1 MGGAVTGKKSVRGV
15 WEAACSSMPEAVADR
30 VFFSTDPRDRRYAVG
45 VCGGCSVRA
54 ACLRMALDA
63 ERGTGVYDRHG
74 VFGGLTPI
82 ERFRMQ
88 RDAS

>member
-1 MGGAVTGKKSVRGV
+1 MTAKKSVRGV
-15 WEAACSSMPEAVADR
+15 WEAACSSMPEEVADR

-45 VCGGCSVRA
+45 VCESCPVKVRE

-63 ERGTGVYDRHG
+63 ERGTGVYERHG

>member
-1 MGGAVTGKKSVRGV
+1 MTAKKSVRGV
-15 WEAACSSMPEAVADR
+15 WEAACSSMPEDVADQ
-30 VFFSTDPRDRRYAVG
+30 VFFSTDARDRRYAKR
-45 VCGGCSVRA
+45 VCAGCPVRE

-63 ERGTGVYDRHG
+63 ERGTGVYERHG

>member
-1 MGGAVTGKKSVRGV
+1 MTAKKSVRGV

-45 VCGGCSVRA
+45 VCGGCPVRE

-63 ERGTGVYDRHG
+63 ERGTGVYERHG

-82 ERFRMQ
+82 ERFRLQ
-88 RDAS
+88 KDAA

>member
-1 MGGAVTGKKSVRGV
+1 MTAKKSVRGV

-45 VCGGCSVRA
+45 VCGGCPVRE
-54 ACLRMALDA
+54 ACLRMSLDA
-63 ERGTGVYDRHG
+63 ERGTGVYERHG

-88 RDAS
+88 REAS

>member
-1 MGGAVTGKKSVRGV
+1 MTAKRDVRGV

-45 VCGGCSVRA
+45 VCEECPVRVRE

-63 ERGTGVYDRHG
+63 ERGTGVYERHG

-82 ERFRMQ
+82 ERFRLQ
-88 RDAS
+88 KDAA

>member
-1 MGGAVTGKKSVRGV
+1 MTAKKSVRGV
-15 WEAACSSMPEAVADR
+15 WEAACSSMPEEVADR
-30 VFFSTDPRDRRYAVG
+30 VFFSTDPRDRRHAVG
-45 VCGGCSVRA
+45 VCESCPVRE

-63 ERGTGVYDRHG
+63 ERGTGVYERHG

-88 RDAS
+88 RESV

>member
-1 MGGAVTGKKSVRGV
+1 MTAKRDVRGV

-45 VCGGCSVRA
+45 LCESCPVKVRE

-63 ERGTGVYDRHG
+63 ERGTGVYERHG

-82 ERFRMQ
+82 ERFRVQ

>member
-1 MGGAVTGKKSVRGV
+1 MSGV
-15 WEAACSSMPEAVADR
+15 WEAACSSLPGDVADQ
-30 VFFSTDPRDRRYAVG
+30 VFFSTDARDRRYAKR
-45 VCGGCSVRA
+45 VCAGCPVRE

-63 ERGTGVYDRHG
+63 ERGTGVYERHG

-82 ERFRMQ
+82 ERFRAQ

>member
-1 MGGAVTGKKSVRGV
+1 MTAKKSVRGV

-45 VCGGCSVRA
+45 VCGGCPVRVRE

-63 ERGTGVYDRHG
+63 ERGAGVYERHG

>member
-1 MGGAVTGKKSVRGV
+1 MTAKKSVRGV

-30 VFFSTDPRDRRYAVG
+30 VFFSTDARDRRHAKR
-45 VCGGCSVRA
+45 VCEGCPVRE

-63 ERGTGVYDRHG
+63 ERGTGVYERHG

>member
-1 MGGAVTGKKSVRGV
+1 MGGAVTAKKSVRGV

-30 VFFSTDPRDRRYAVG
+30 VFFSTDPRDRSYAVG
-45 VCGGCSVRA
+45 VCGGCPVRE

-63 ERGTGVYDRHG
+63 ERGTGVYERHG

-82 ERFRMQ
+82 ERFRLQ
-88 RDAS
+88 KDAA

>member
-1 MGGAVTGKKSVRGV
+1 MTAKKSVRGV

-45 VCGGCSVRA
+45 VCGGCPVRE

-63 ERGTGVYDRHG
+63 ERGTGVYERHG

-88 RDAS
+88 RESV

>member
-1 MGGAVTGKKSVRGV
+1 MTAKRDVRGV

-45 VCGGCSVRA
+45 VCESCPVKVRE

-63 ERGTGVYDRHG
+63 ERGTGVYERHG

-82 ERFRMQ
+82 ERFRLQ
-88 RDAS
+88 KDAA

>member
-1 MGGAVTGKKSVRGV
+1 MTAKKSVRGV

-30 VFFSTDPRDRRYAVG
+30 VFFSTDARERRYAVG
-45 VCGGCSVRA
+45 VCGGCPVRE

-63 ERGTGVYDRHG
+63 ERGTGVYERHG

>member
-1 MGGAVTGKKSVRGV
+1 MTAKKSVRGV
-15 WEAACSSMPEAVADR
+15 WEAACSSMPEAVSDR

-45 VCGGCSVRA
+45 VCGGCPVRE

-63 ERGTGVYDRHG
+63 ERGTGVYERHG

-82 ERFRMQ
+82 ERFRVQ

>member
-1 MGGAVTGKKSVRGV
+1 MTAKKSVRGV
-15 WEAACSSMPEAVADR
+15 WEAACSSLPEDVADQ
-30 VFFSTDPRDRRYAVG
+30 VFFSTDARDRRYAKR
-45 VCGGCSVRA
+45 VCEGCPVRVRE
-54 ACLRMALDA
+54 ACLQMALDA
-63 ERGTGVYDRHG
+63 ERGTGLYERHG

>member
-1 MGGAVTGKKSVRGV
+1 MTAKKSVRGV

-45 VCGGCSVRA
+45 VCGGCPVRE

-63 ERGTGVYDRHG
+63 ERGTGVYERHG

-88 RDAS
+88 RESA

>member
-1 MGGAVTGKKSVRGV
+1 MTAKRDVRGV

-45 VCGGCSVRA
+45 VCGGCPVRE

-63 ERGTGVYDRHG
+63 ERGTGVYERHG
-74 VFGGLTPI
+74 VFGGMTPI
-82 ERFRMQ
+82 ERFRTQ
-88 RDAS
+88 RESV

>member
-1 MGGAVTGKKSVRGV
+1 MTAKKSARGV

-30 VFFSTDPRDRRYAVG
+30 VFFSTDPRDRQYAVS
-45 VCGGCSVRA
+45 VCAGCPVRD

-63 ERGTGVYDRHG
+63 ERGTGVYERHG

>member
-1 MGGAVTGKKSVRGV
+1 MSH
-15 WEAACSSMPEAVADR
+15 SS
-30 VFFSTDPRDRRYAVG
+30 
-45 VCGGCSVRA
+45 
-54 ACLRMALDA
+54 ALDA
-63 ERGTGVYDRHG
+63 ERGTGVYERHG

>member
-1 MGGAVTGKKSVRGV
+1 MTAKRDVRGV

-45 VCGGCSVRA
+45 VCGGCPVRE

-63 ERGTGVYDRHG
+63 ERGTGVYERHG

-88 RDAS
+88 RESV

>member
-1 MGGAVTGKKSVRGV
+1 MTAKRDVRGV

-45 VCGGCSVRA
+45 VCEGCPVRE

-63 ERGTGVYDRHG
+63 ERGTGVYERHG

-82 ERFRMQ
+82 ERFRLQ
-88 RDAS
+88 KDDAA

>member
-1 MGGAVTGKKSVRGV
+1 MTAKRDVRGV

-45 VCGGCSVRA
+45 VCGGCPVRE

-63 ERGTGVYDRHG
+63 ERGAGVYELHG
-74 VFGGLTPI
+74 VFGWLTPI
-82 ERFRMQ
+82 ERFRVQ
-88 RDAS
+88 SDAS

>member
-1 MGGAVTGKKSVRGV
+1 MTAKRDVRGV

-45 VCGGCSVRA
+45 VCGGCPVRE

-63 ERGTGVYDRHG
+63 ELGTGVYERHG

>member
-1 MGGAVTGKKSVRGV
+1 MTAKRDVRGV

-30 VFFSTDPRDRRYAVG
+30 VFFSTDPSDRRYAVG
-45 VCGGCSVRA
+45 VCESCPVKVRE

-63 ERGTGVYDRHG
+63 ERGTGVYERHG

-88 RDAS
+88 REAS

>member
-1 MGGAVTGKKSVRGV
+1 MTAKKSVRGV

-45 VCGGCSVRA
+45 VCGGCPVRE

-63 ERGTGVYDRHG
+63 ERGTGVYERHG

-88 RDAS
+88 RGAS

>member
-1 MGGAVTGKKSVRGV
+1 MTAKKSVRGV

-30 VFFSTDPRDRRYAVG
+30 VFFSTDPRDRQYAVS
-45 VCGGCSVRA
+45 VCAGCPVRE

-63 ERGTGVYDRHG
+63 ERGTGVYERHG

-88 RDAS
+88 RDAP

>member
-1 MGGAVTGKKSVRGV
+1 MTAKRDVRGV
-15 WEAACSSMPEAVADR
+15 WEAACSSMPEAVSDR
-30 VFFSTDPRDRRYAVG
+30 VFFSTDPRDRQYAVS
-45 VCGGCSVRA
+45 VCAGCPVRE

-63 ERGTGVYDRHG
+63 ERGTGVYERHG

>member
-1 MGGAVTGKKSVRGV
+1 MTAKRDVRGV

-45 VCGGCSVRA
+45 VCGGCPVRE

-63 ERGTGVYDRHG
+63 ERGTGVYERHG

>member
-1 MGGAVTGKKSVRGV
+1 MSGALG
-15 WEAACSSMPEAVADR
+15 AACSSLPGDVADQ
-30 VFFSTDPRDRRYAVG
+30 VFFSTDARDRRYAKR
-45 VCGGCSVRA
+45 VCGGCPVRE

-63 ERGTGVYDRHG
+63 ERGTGVYERHG